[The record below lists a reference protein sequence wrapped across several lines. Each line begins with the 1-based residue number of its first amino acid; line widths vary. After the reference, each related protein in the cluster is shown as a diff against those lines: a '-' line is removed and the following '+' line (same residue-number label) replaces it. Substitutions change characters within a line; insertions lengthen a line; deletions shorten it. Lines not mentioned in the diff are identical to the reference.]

1 LQVGYCRVSLASQS
15 HALQIDALTAAG
27 CEKIFVETGSGARD
41 DRPELRKAIEFCR
54 SGDVL
59 TIYSLSRLSRSLR
72 HTLEIVEE
80 LGKREI
86 NLKSL
91 TEAIDTTS
99 PAGRLLLNFCGL
111 LNQIERETL
120 SQRTK
125 DGLAAARA
133 RNRFGGRPR
142 ALDDNKLR
150 VARALIADGQMT
162 MAEVASHVGCA
173 QSTLYRTLPGGRAA
187 AQGGGAA

>member
-1 LQVGYCRVSLASQS
+1 MLIGLARCSTSSQDHSLQL
-15 HALQIDALTAAG
+15 DALHKAG
-27 CEKIFVETGSGARD
+27 CEKVFIETGSGARD
-41 DRPELRKAIEFCR
+41 DRPELRKAIDFCR
-54 SGDVL
+54 PNDVL
-59 TIYSLSRLSRSLR
+59 VVYSLSRLSRSLR

-111 LNQIERETL
+111 LNQVERDTL
-120 SQRTK
+120 RQRTR

-133 RNRFGGRPR
+133 RGRLGGRPR
-142 ALDDNKLR
+142 ALDDTNLK

-162 MAEVASHVGCA
+162 MAEVAAHVGCA
-173 QSTLYRTLPGGRAA
+173 PSTLYRTIPGGRANPKT
-187 AQGGGAA
+187 Q